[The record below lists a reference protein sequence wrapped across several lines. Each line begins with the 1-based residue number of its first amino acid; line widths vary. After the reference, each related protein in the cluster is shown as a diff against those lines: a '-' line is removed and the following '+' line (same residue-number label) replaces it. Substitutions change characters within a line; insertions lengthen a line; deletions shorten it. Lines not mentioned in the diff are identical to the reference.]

1 MFFTVPDRL
10 TVQCTGP
17 SRMRPERSFGW
28 NHGQMTDL
36 TILELAFPVQ
46 LHILRHMVESE
57 TTWNEKNPKM
67 FTDFLLWPFWCIM
80 RVPKAVLKT
89 SLSFLVRLSP
99 SFDPSFVGPDVLN
112 ISTEVHVFHCTGQT
126 DRAVYWTVPHAFGKE
141 LWLEPWPDDR
151 SDHTGACISRPTS
164 HFKTCGR
171 VRNHLEREESEDV
184 HRFSL
189 MAFLVR
195 HACPEGCPKVLAS
208 VSDPMMDFYLS
219 YFTKAWIL
227 ELSKDLFHNSTQL
240 GSADHQNEPGQERRS
255 HFDQT
260 SLSFLVRLSPS
271 FDPSFVGPRGFD
283 VPRFVDQSIG
293 ADQHGDH
300 DVLNNLTEVRSSDHT
315 DQTDRAVPRASRLEL
330 RLEPRPDDRT
340 DRTGALLPRPTRH
353 SKTHGRAR
361 LSLSREETEDGHA
374 FSSGGPSGLSR
385 KRPYLYPV
393 HPSGSEGP
401 SLTNLHGRLSL

>member
-1 MFFTVPDRL
+1 MGATL
-10 TVQCTGP
+10 
-17 SRMRPERSFGW
+17 PERR
-28 NHGQMTDL
+28 H
-36 TILELAFPVQ
+36 ELA
-46 LHILRHMVESE
+46 
-57 TTWNEKNPKM
+57 
-67 FTDFLLWPFWCIM
+67 
-80 RVPKAVLKT
+80 VP
-89 SLSFLVRLSP
+89 
-99 SFDPSFVGPDVLN
+99 
-112 ISTEVHVFHCTGQT
+112 
-126 DRAVYWTVPHAFGKE
+126 
-141 LWLEPWPDDR
+141 
-151 SDHTGACISRPTS
+151 
-164 HFKTCGR
+164 
-171 VRNHLEREESEDV
+171 
-184 HRFSL
+184 
-189 MAFLVR
+189 
-195 HACPEGCPKVLAS
+195 
-208 VSDPMMDFYLS
+208 YLS
-219 YFTKAWIL
+219 
-227 ELSKDLFHNSTQL
+227 
-240 GSADHQNEPGQERRS
+240 ERPYQS
-255 HFDQT
+255 DNT
-260 SLSFLVRLSPS
+260 
-271 FDPSFVGPRGFD
+271 RGFD